1 MEKNWATLAKG
12 DTHVKVAGIVGK
24 PNFVENEGGNSTQ
37 EKWTY
42 DCGSGGKRS
51 ITFKDGFMVKIEVT
65 Y

>member
-12 DTHVKVAGIVGK
+12 DTQVKVAGIVGK
-24 PNFVENEGGNSTQ
+24 PNSVENEDGNSAQ

-42 DCGSGGKRS
+42 ECGSGGKRS
-51 ITFKDGFMVKIEVT
+51 ITFKNGFMVKIEVT